1 MNLPPS
7 LLLVCHPDAPDACV
21 RLIRVVADRD
31 ADGGL
36 HVRYRLEGALE
47 GLRFPAGGLPVERLW
62 AHTCFEL
69 FVLAE
74 GSEAYREFNFSP
86 GGQWMC
92 FDFSAYRARIDSPV
106 MPAPLLDW
114 QRAGDVLTLAARL
127 PAASVPAGAL
137 RLGITAVVEHADGN
151 HRYWALGHPPG
162 KPDFH
167 HRDGF
172 ALALPAPTP

>member
-1 MNLPPS
+1 MPLPPP
-7 LLLVCHPDAPDACV
+7 LDLVCHPAAPDPCV
-21 RLIRVVADRD
+21 RRIGVTVARE

-36 HVRYRLEGALE
+36 DVRYRLEGALD
-47 GLRFPAGGLPVERLW
+47 GLRLPAGGLPVERLW

-74 GSEAYREFNFSP
+74 GGEAYREFNFSP

-92 FDFSAYRARIDSPV
+92 FDFSAYRARIDSPA
-106 MPAPLLDW
+106 MPAPQLDW
-114 QRAGDVLTLAARL
+114 QRSGDALTLALTL
-127 PAASVPAGAL
+127 PASALPAGAL
-137 RLGITAVVEHADGN
+137 RLGITAVVEHADGS

-172 ALALPAPTP
+172 ALALPATTP

>member
-1 MNLPPS
+1 MNLPPFHA
-7 LLLVCHPDAPDACV
+7 LVCHPDAPDACV
-21 RLIRVVADRD
+21 REIRVAAARD

-36 HVRYRLEGALE
+36 GVHYRLEGALDA
-47 GLRFPAGGLPVERLW
+47 LRIPAGELPVERLW

-69 FVLAE
+69 FVQAE
-74 GSEAYREFNFSP
+74 GGEAYREFNFSP

-92 FDFSAYRARIDSPV
+92 FDFSGYRARIDSPA
-106 MPAPLLDW
+106 MPAPQLDW
-114 QRAGDVLTLAARL
+114 LCSGDVLTLDVRL
-127 PAASVPAGAL
+127 PAASLPAGAL
-137 RLGITAVVEHADGN
+137 RLGITAVVEHANGS
-151 HRYWALGHPPG
+151 HRYWALSHAPG